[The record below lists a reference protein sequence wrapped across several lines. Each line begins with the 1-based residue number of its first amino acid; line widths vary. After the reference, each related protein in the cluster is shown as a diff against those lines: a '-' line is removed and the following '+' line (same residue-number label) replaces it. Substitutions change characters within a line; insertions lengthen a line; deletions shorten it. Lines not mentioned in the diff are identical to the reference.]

1 MNALLAG
8 WLADTAQIL
17 PLAAMKTMAV
27 PVTAGPFM
35 PRWVWPWL
43 VFGALALLLYYVF
56 RR

>member
-1 MNALLAG
+1 MSGLLTA

-17 PLAAMKTMAV
+17 PLAAMKAVAV

-43 VFGALALLLYYVF
+43 VSGALALLLYYVF